1 MGSLLCFP
9 EILPRLPVLQANPNE
24 LNLVTCDQVKVNVSI
39 TVNRSAITFFY
50 VCCNAQDHIVALVMK
65 SAKREATSVGRCV
78 AISSLA
84 LYTYCQL
91 SHGTGHSKIKEA
103 IAVLVAVL
111 KVSYLFGA

>member
-1 MGSLLCFP
+1 M
-9 EILPRLPVLQANPNE
+9 
-24 LNLVTCDQVKVNVSI
+24 
-39 TVNRSAITFFY
+39 
-50 VCCNAQDHIVALVMK
+50 ALVLK

-103 IAVLVAVL
+103 IAVLLAVL